1 MNKQDPLID
10 ENGEV
15 RELTTAD
22 LSRFRPAKNILPPE
36 LFNALVTMNK
46 RVRGKQKESTKKVI
60 TLCLPPEAIETF
72 KSTGEGWH
80 ERIGL
85 ALTDWLK
92 THNPN
97 ELTPS

>member
-1 MNKQDPLID
+1 MGSK
-10 ENGEV
+10 
-15 RELTTAD
+15 
-22 LSRFRPAKNILPPE
+22 KNQL
-36 LFNALVTMNK
+36 
-46 RVRGKQKESTKKVI
+46 KKVI

-92 THNPN
+92 THNLN